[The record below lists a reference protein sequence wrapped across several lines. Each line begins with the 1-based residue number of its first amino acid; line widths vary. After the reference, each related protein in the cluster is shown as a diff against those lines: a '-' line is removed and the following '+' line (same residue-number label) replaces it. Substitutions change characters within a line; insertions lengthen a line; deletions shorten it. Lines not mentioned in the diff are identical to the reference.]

1 MTFVQTPLFSDAY
14 ERSSRQLPVLGEQRD
29 IAYVGTRARSVLNGP
44 EVTNM
49 GFWSINPY
57 IGCAFGCTYCYARYA
72 HRYVMERSVVV
83 FSPLAL

>member
-1 MTFVQTPLFSDAY
+1 MTFVQAPLFSDAY

-29 IAYVGTRARSVLNGP
+29 IAYVGTRAKSVLNGP

-57 IGCAFGCTYCYARYA
+57 IGSAA
-72 HRYVMERSVVV
+72 HSGAPTATRATRIATSWSAP
-83 FSPLAL
+83 SPPMC